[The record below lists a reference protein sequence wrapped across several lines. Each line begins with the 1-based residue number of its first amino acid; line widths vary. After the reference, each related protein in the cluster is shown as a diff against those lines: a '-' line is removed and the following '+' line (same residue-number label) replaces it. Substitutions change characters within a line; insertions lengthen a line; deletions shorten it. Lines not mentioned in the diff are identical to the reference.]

1 MDAAELLMEEDEEAS
16 VVAAAAVRLR
26 LDDPKRL
33 DMIVI
38 ITQQPECNVT
48 NCQLLPIEH
57 PAGLVAFCSSQN

>member
-16 VVAAAAVRLR
+16 AVAAAAVRLR

-38 ITQQPECNVT
+38 IT
-48 NCQLLPIEH
+48 
-57 PAGLVAFCSSQN
+57 PATRM